1 MYLPRYLLT
10 ATLVIA
16 LGSGAISLATGIWML
31 ASNIPGFGGEEGNV
45 VYTVQQFVAGDPI
58 YTDPGRPPFTIT
70 QYSPLFYV
78 VSGTLA
84 RCCSVSAT
92 DPASI
97 TMLCR
102 LVSLTAAVGV
112 ALLVFGITARLRLPT
127 AVGVLVA
134 VFSFVS
140 AVPWHF
146 LARPDALMSF
156 FLVLAVYLVMRI
168 DPARP
173 LLGHLCTAGAVLAAG
188 LAVATKQNGVQ
199 AAGLVL
205 LYLLLAR
212 AWKELIT
219 AFLTGGALVGLVLA
233 LAEPLQA
240 WLGPAFR
247 ENLIDGV
254 RNGVDLIAALERTFV
269 PFFRQFA
276 FLVALAVLATFGF
289 FRTKADPAK
298 RFLGLASLL
307 LLVFACGTG
316 LKTGSAVNY
325 FIEFVIFAS
334 ITAALYCQAALE
346 SAPATEAK
354 EAVGR
359 IGNPS
364 RPFLPALVLASLVFF
379 LPFGALDQFDRCCY
393 AKAIPGTL
401 RPQPRY
407 QFQASG
413 AVARFLRDHL
423 DDHPDTFVLTRE
435 CFSVGNLLFPFTV
448 VPQPRIAEISHAIGV
463 VNYQEFRS
471 CVANGRVGYLV
482 TPAGTR
488 PSRFLGTD
496 FEDFRLV
503 REVDGYA
510 IYQYAPARQQARSG
524 ERR

>member
-10 ATLVIA
+10 ATLIVA
-16 LGSGAISLATGIWML
+16 LGSGAVSLATGVWML
-31 ASNIPGFGGEEGNV
+31 ASDIPGFGGEEANV
-45 VYTVQQFVAGDPI
+45 VYTVQQFVAGGPI
-58 YTDPGRPPFTIT
+58 YTDPAQPPFTIT

-78 VSGTLA
+78 VAGTLA
-84 RCCSVSAT
+84 RICSVPAT
-92 DPASI
+92 DPAGI
-97 TMLCR
+97 TLICR
-102 LVSLTAAVGV
+102 LVSLTAALGV
-112 ALLVFGITARLRLPT
+112 ALLVFAITARLRLP
-127 AVGVLVA
+127 AVAGVLVA
-134 VFSFVS
+134 VFCFVS

-156 FLVLAVYLVMRI
+156 WLVLAVYLILRI

-173 LLGHLCTAGAVLAAG
+173 LSSHLCTAGAILAAG
-188 LAVATKQNGVQ
+188 LAVATKQNGAQ
-199 AAGLVL
+199 ALGLVL

-212 AWKELIT
+212 AWKESIT
-219 AFLTGGALVGLVLA
+219 ALVSGGALVGLVLA
-233 LAEPLQA
+233 LADPLQH
-240 WLGPAFR
+240 WLGAAFK

-276 FLVALAVLATFGF
+276 CLVALAVLATVGF
-289 FRTKADPAK
+289 FRTRTDPAR

-316 LKTGSAVNY
+316 LKSGSAVNY

-334 ITAALYCQAALE
+334 ITTALYCHAGLEALPA
-346 SAPATEAK
+346 SGAKDAPSF
-354 EAVGR
+354 G
-359 IGNPS
+359 G
-364 RPFLPALVLASLVFF
+364 FLPALVLASLVFF
-379 LPFGALDQFDRCCY
+379 LPFVALDQFDRCCY

-401 RPQPRY
+401 RSQPRH

-413 AVARFLRDHL
+413 NVARFLRDHL
-423 DDHPDTFVLTRE
+423 ANHPDTFVLTRE

-448 VPQPRIAEISHAIGV
+448 VPQPRIAELSHAIGV
-463 VNYQEFRS
+463 VNYREFRS

-488 PSRFLGTD
+488 PSRFLGTE
-496 FEDFRLV
+496 FEEYRLL

-510 IYQYAPARQQARSG
+510 IYEYAPGRQQASAS
-524 ERR
+524 E